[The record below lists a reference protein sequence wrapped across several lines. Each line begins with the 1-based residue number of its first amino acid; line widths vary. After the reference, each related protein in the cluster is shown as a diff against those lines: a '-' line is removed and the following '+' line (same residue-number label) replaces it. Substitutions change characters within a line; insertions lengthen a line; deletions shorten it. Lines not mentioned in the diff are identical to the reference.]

1 MWSIVLFLGLTE
13 ALFYVAGNSF
23 SSDEKLVPLVNIS
36 VVEGKPAELP
46 CDITPPGEDT
56 LHMVFWFKDEAGVP
70 LYTIDAREKPVTKA
84 QHFSDSGVF
93 GPRAYFRTAFPR
105 PAVLVIDDIK
115 RHDAATYRC
124 RVDFRK
130 GQTRSFR
137 YNLTVIVPPE
147 QPTILDRWGRILNG
161 TAGPYEEGDTPYLTC
176 RVTGGK
182 PEPMVRWLIN
192 GHIKDEEYENNAGDV
207 IENRLTLQP
216 ITRSELGANF
226 TCEAHNT
233 DLVEPKLT
241 SITLDINL
249 KPLTVAL
256 RRHGKKDIGNESLLA
271 GRHYGMECETTGS
284 RPPAVITWYKGRR
297 RQLKHTK
304 EERSENR
311 TLSLVE
317 FEPGV
322 EDHGKSIT
330 CRAENPNVTGLFL
343 EKSWKIDVV
352 YPPIVSLNL
361 GSTLSPEDIKEGDDV
376 YFECHIRA
384 NPSWSKLT
392 WIHDNQILAHN
403 TSARII
409 WSNQSLVLQSVTRSS
424 AGRYVCAA
432 TNALNETRSEPLHFR
447 VKFAPV
453 CKDDRIIVVGAS
465 RGESL
470 DIACRVEADPPAH
483 NFRWK
488 FNNSGETL
496 EVAPGR
502 FSMEKSS
509 GVSVLKY
516 TPSTELDYGTLSCWA
531 DNLVGTQARPCL
543 FQLVAA
549 GKPFPVRNCTLANQT
564 YTSVEVKC
572 VPGYDGGLTQ
582 KFVLEVYHGD
592 IDFLSSIQPLYNVS
606 NIEEPSFA
614 LSGLEASVE
623 AGVHV
628 AVYAVNAK
636 GRSQPAIL
644 TEVTYRDAEKRTGQD
659 AGIVLSP
666 IIGVVVGTL
675 VTLVL
680 IILVVV
686 IRVRRERISKPR
698 HEKPAELSELPAQQ
712 YPMQNLQQT
721 VETDPDVIPNKFE
734 GNLVEVSPPSYP
746 AGYPPGHWVT
756 PGPTP
761 SIDELCHKFSGRPTE
776 LRLPSRSTIPALPN
790 MPMTGVGV
798 MVGTGQG
805 IVVGG
810 GITGINTQGVV
821 VGGGQG
827 VVVAGECLDGEAIK
841 RRLMANRLPESCV

>member
-1 MWSIVLFLGLTE
+1 MWSVLLLVGLTE
-13 ALFYVAGNSF
+13 AASFAAGLASF
-23 SSDEKLVPLVNIS
+23 VDEKSVPLVNIS
-36 VVEGKPAELP
+36 VVEGKSAELP

-56 LHMVFWFKDEAGVP
+56 LHMVFWFRDEAGVP
-70 LYTIDAREKPVTKA
+70 LYTMDAREKPVAKA
-84 QHFSDSGVF
+84 QHSSDSTVF
-93 GPRAYFRTAFPR
+93 GRRAYFRTEFQN
-105 PAVLVIDDIK
+105 PAILVIKDVK

-137 YNLTVIVPPE
+137 YSLIVIVPPE
-147 QPTILDRWGRILNG
+147 QPTILDQWGRIVNG
-161 TAGPYEEGDTPYLTC
+161 TAGPYEEGDTPSLTC
-176 RVTGGK
+176 RVTG
-182 PEPMVRWLIN
+182 V
-192 GHIKDEEYENNAGDV
+192 
-207 IENRLTLQP
+207 
-216 ITRSELGANF
+216 
-226 TCEAHNT
+226 
-233 DLVEPKLT
+233 
-241 SITLDINL
+241 
-249 KPLTVAL
+249 KPLTTTI
-256 RRHGKKDIGNESLLA
+256 RRPGRKQVGNESLLA
-271 GRHYGMECETTGS
+271 GKRYEVECETTGS

-304 EERSENR
+304 EERWENR
-311 TLSLVE
+311 TVSMVE

-322 EDHGKSIT
+322 EDHGKLIT

-343 EKSWKIDVV
+343 EETWKIDVV

-384 NPSWSKLT
+384 NPAWSKLT

-424 AGRYVCAA
+424 AGKYVCAA
-432 TNALNETRSEPLHFR
+432 TNDLNETRSEPLHFR

-453 CKDDRIIVVGAS
+453 CKEDRIVVVGAS

-470 DIACRVEADPPAH
+470 NIACKVEADPPAH

-496 EVAPGR
+496 EVAQGR
-502 FSMEKSS
+502 FSMETSS
-509 GVSVLKY
+509 GVSVFRY
-516 TPSTELDYGTLSCWA
+516 TPTTELDYGTLSCWA
-531 DNLVGTQARPCL
+531 DNSVGRQARPCL
-543 FQLVAA
+543 FQLIAA

-572 VPGYDGGLTQ
+572 VAGYDGGLPQ
-582 KFVLEVYHGD
+582 KFILEVYHGD
-592 IDFLSSIQPLYNVS
+592 VDFLSSSQPLYNVS
-606 NIEEPSFA
+606 NADEPSFSLA
-614 LSGLEASVE
+614 GLEASVE

-636 GRSQPAIL
+636 GRSQPVIL
-644 TEVTYRDAEKRTGQD
+644 SEVTYRDAEKRTGQD

-666 IIGVVVGTL
+666 LIGVVVGAL

-680 IILVVV
+680 VILVVV
-686 IRVRRERISKPR
+686 VRVRRERVSKPR
-698 HEKPAELSELPAQQ
+698 HEKPAELSELPPQQ
-712 YPMQNLQQT
+712 YPLQNPQQT

-734 GNLVEVSPPSYP
+734 GSLAEVSPPSYP
-746 AGYPPGHWVT
+746 GGYPPGHWVT

-761 SIDELCHKFSGRPTE
+761 SIEELCHKFTGRPTE
-776 LRLPSRSTIPALPN
+776 LRLPSRSTLASLQS
-790 MPMTGVGV
+790 MPMTGGAV
-798 MVGTGQG
+798 MGGGGQG
-805 IVVGG
+805 
-810 GITGINTQGVV
+810 GVV
-821 VGGGQG
+821 PLGGGQG

>member
-1 MWSIVLFLGLTE
+1 MWSVLLLVGLTE
-13 ALFYVAGNSF
+13 AASFAAGLASF
-23 SSDEKLVPLVNIS
+23 VDEKSVPLVNIS
-36 VVEGKPAELP
+36 VVEGKSAELP

-56 LHMVFWFKDEAGVP
+56 LHMVFWFRDEAGVP
-70 LYTIDAREKPVTKA
+70 LYTMDAREKPVAKA
-84 QHFSDSGVF
+84 QHSSDSTVF
-93 GPRAYFRTAFPR
+93 GRRAYFRTEFQN
-105 PAVLVIDDIK
+105 PAILVIKDVK

-137 YNLTVIVPPE
+137 YSLIVI
-147 QPTILDRWGRILNG
+147 
-161 TAGPYEEGDTPYLTC
+161 
-176 RVTGGK
+176 GK
-182 PEPMVRWLIN
+182 PEPVVRWLVN
-192 GHIKDEEYENNAGDV
+192 GRVKDEEYEKNAGDV
-207 IENRLTLQP
+207 IENRLTLQS
-216 ITRSELGANF
+216 ITRSHLGANY
-226 TCEAHNT
+226 TCQARNT
-233 DLVEPKLT
+233 DLIEPREA
-241 SITLDINL
+241 SVSLDLNL
-249 KPLTVAL
+249 KPLTTTI
-256 RRHGKKDIGNESLLA
+256 RRPGRKQVGNESLLA
-271 GRHYGMECETTGS
+271 GKRYEVECETTGS

-304 EERSENR
+304 EERWENR
-311 TLSLVE
+311 TVSMVE

-322 EDHGKSIT
+322 EDHGKLIT

-343 EKSWKIDVV
+343 EETWKIDVV

-384 NPSWSKLT
+384 NPAWSKLT

-424 AGRYVCAA
+424 AGKYVCAA
-432 TNALNETRSEPLHFR
+432 TNDLNETRSEPLHFR

-453 CKDDRIIVVGAS
+453 CKEDRIVVVGAS

-470 DIACRVEADPPAH
+470 NIACKVEADPPAH

-496 EVAPGR
+496 EVAQGR
-502 FSMEKSS
+502 FSMETSS
-509 GVSVLKY
+509 GVSVFRY
-516 TPSTELDYGTLSCWA
+516 TPTTELDYGTLSCWA
-531 DNLVGTQARPCL
+531 DNSVGRQARPCL
-543 FQLVAA
+543 FQLIAA

-572 VPGYDGGLTQ
+572 VAGYDGGLPQ
-582 KFVLEVYHGD
+582 KFILEVYHGD
-592 IDFLSSIQPLYNVS
+592 VDFLSSSQPLYNVS
-606 NIEEPSFA
+606 NADEPSFSLA
-614 LSGLEASVE
+614 GLEASVE

-636 GRSQPAIL
+636 GRSQPVIL
-644 TEVTYRDAEKRTGQD
+644 SEVTYRDAEKRTGQD

-666 IIGVVVGTL
+666 LIGVVVGAL

-680 IILVVV
+680 VILVVV
-686 IRVRRERISKPR
+686 VRVRRERVSKPR
-698 HEKPAELSELPAQQ
+698 HEKPAELSELPPQQ
-712 YPMQNLQQT
+712 YPLQNPQQT

-734 GNLVEVSPPSYP
+734 GSLAEVSPPSYP
-746 AGYPPGHWVT
+746 GGYPPGHWVT

-761 SIDELCHKFSGRPTE
+761 SIEELCHKFTGRPTE
-776 LRLPSRSTIPALPN
+776 LRLPSRSTLASLQS
-790 MPMTGVGV
+790 MPMTGGAV
-798 MVGTGQG
+798 MGGGGQG
-805 IVVGG
+805 
-810 GITGINTQGVV
+810 GVV
-821 VGGGQG
+821 PLGGGQG

>member
-1 MWSIVLFLGLTE
+1 MWSVLLLFVGLTK
-13 ALFYVAGNSF
+13 AVSYVAGITTTV
-23 SSDEKLVPLVNIS
+23 DEKSVPLVNVS

-70 LYTIDAREKPVTKA
+70 LYTIDAREKPVNKA
-84 QHFSDSGVF
+84 QHSSDSGVF
-93 GPRAYFRTAFPR
+93 GPRAYFRTSFPN
-105 PAVLVIDDIK
+105 PAVLVIEDIK

-147 QPTILDRWGRILNG
+147 QPTILDQWGRIVNG
-161 TAGPYEEGDTPYLTC
+161 TAGPYEEGDTPSLTC
-176 RVTGGK
+176 RVTG
-182 PEPMVRWLIN
+182 V
-192 GHIKDEEYENNAGDV
+192 
-207 IENRLTLQP
+207 
-216 ITRSELGANF
+216 
-226 TCEAHNT
+226 
-233 DLVEPKLT
+233 
-241 SITLDINL
+241 
-249 KPLTVAL
+249 KPLTVII
-256 RRHGKKDIGNESLLA
+256 RRPGKMGVGTESLLA
-271 GRHYGMECETTGS
+271 GKRYDVECETTGS

-297 RQLKHTK
+297 RQLKHTT
-304 EERSENR
+304 EERTENR
-311 TLSLVE
+311 TVSMVE

-330 CRAENPNVTGLFL
+330 CRAENPNVTGLFV

-384 NPSWSKLT
+384 NPPWSKLT

-424 AGRYVCAA
+424 AGKYVCAA
-432 TNALNETRSEPLHFR
+432 TNDLNETRSEPLHFR

-453 CKDDRIIVVGAS
+453 CKEDRIIVVGAS

-483 NFRWK
+483 HFRWK
-488 FNNSGETL
+488 FNNSGEML

-509 GVSVLKY
+509 GVSVLRY
-516 TPSTELDYGTLSCWA
+516 TPATDLDYGTLSCWA
-531 DNLVGTQARPCL
+531 DNFVGTQARPCL

-549 GKPFPVRNCTLANQT
+549 GTPRPVRNCTLENQT
-564 YTSVEVKC
+564 YSSVEVKC
-572 VPGYDGGLTQ
+572 SPGYDGGLPQ
-582 KFVLEVYHGD
+582 KFILEVYHGD
-592 IDFLSSIQPLYNVS
+592 VDSLSNSQPLYNVS
-606 NIEEPSFA
+606 NADEPSFSLA
-614 LSGLEASVE
+614 GLEASVE

-636 GRSQPAIL
+636 GRSERVVL
-644 TEVTYRDAEKRTGQD
+644 SEVTYRDAEKRTGQD
-659 AGIVLSP
+659 AGLVLSP
-666 IIGVVVGTL
+666 LIGVVVGAM

-686 IRVRRERISKPR
+686 VRVRRDRVSKPR
-698 HEKPAELSELPAQQ
+698 HEKPAELSELPPQQ
-712 YPMQNLQQT
+712 YPMQNPPQT
-721 VETDPDVIPNKFE
+721 VETDPDVIPNKF
-734 GNLVEVSPPSYP
+734 GKFTVLV
-746 AGYPPGHWVT
+746 
-756 PGPTP
+756 
-761 SIDELCHKFSGRPTE
+761 L
-776 LRLPSRSTIPALPN
+776 
-790 MPMTGVGV
+790 
-798 MVGTGQG
+798 
-805 IVVGG
+805 
-810 GITGINTQGVV
+810 
-821 VGGGQG
+821 
-827 VVVAGECLDGEAIK
+827 
-841 RRLMANRLPESCV
+841 

>member
-1 MWSIVLFLGLTE
+1 MSTLCLVQVVQMTLVARGGSATE
-13 ALFYVAGNSF
+13 R
-23 SSDEKLVPLVNIS
+23 
-36 VVEGKPAELP
+36 
-46 CDITPPGEDT
+46 
-56 LHMVFWFKDEAGVP
+56 
-70 LYTIDAREKPVTKA
+70 IDAREKPVTKA
-84 QHFSDSGVF
+84 QHSSDSGVF
-93 GPRAYFRTAFPR
+93 GPRAYFRTAFPS
-105 PAVLVIDDIK
+105 PAELVIEDIK

-147 QPTILDRWGRILNG
+147 QPTILDQWGKIVNG
-161 TAGPYEEGDTPYLTC
+161 TAGPYEEGDTPSLTC

-182 PEPMVRWLIN
+182 PEPMVRWLVN
-192 GHIKDEEYENNAGDV
+192 GQVKDEEYEKNAGDV

-216 ITRSELGANF
+216 ITRSDLRANF
-226 TCEAHNT
+226 TCQTRNT
-233 DLVEPKLT
+233 DLIESKAS
-241 SITLDINL
+241 SITLELNL
-249 KPLTVAL
+249 KPLTVTI
-256 RRHGKKDIGNESLLA
+256 RRPGRKGVEIESLLA
-271 GRHYGMECETTGS
+271 GKRYEVECETTGS

-297 RQLKHTK
+297 RQLKHTT

-311 TLSLVE
+311 TVSMVE

-330 CRAENPNVTGLFL
+330 CRAENPNLTGLFV

-361 GSTLSPEDIKEGDDV
+361 GSTINPGDIKEGDDV

-384 NPSWSKLT
+384 NPPWSKLT

-403 TSARII
+403 ASARII

-424 AGRYVCAA
+424 AGKYVCAA
-432 TNALNETRSEPLHFR
+432 TNDLNETRSEHLHFR

-453 CKDDRIIVVGAS
+453 CKEDRIIVVGAS

-470 DIACRVEADPPAH
+470 DIVCKVEADPPAH

-509 GVSVLKY
+509 GVSVLRY
-516 TPSTELDYGTLSCWA
+516 TPTTELDYGTLSCWA
-531 DNLVGTQARPCL
+531 DNFVGTQARPCL
-543 FQLVAA
+543 FQLIAA
-549 GKPFPVRNCTLANQT
+549 GKPSPVRNCTLANQT

-572 VPGYDGGLTQ
+572 VAGYDGGLPQ
-582 KFVLEVYHGD
+582 KFILEVYHGD
-592 IDFLSSIQPLYNVS
+592 VDFLSSIQPLYNVS
-606 NIEEPSFA
+606 NTDEPSFS
-614 LSGLEASVE
+614 LSGLETTVE
-623 AGVHV
+623 TGVHV
-628 AVYAVNAK
+628 AVYAVNGK
-636 GRSQPAIL
+636 GRSQPVIL
-644 TEVTYRDAEKRTGQD
+644 SEVTYRDAEKRTGQD
-659 AGIVLSP
+659 EGIVLSP
-666 IIGVVVGTL
+666 LIGVAVGAVVSL
-675 VTLVL
+675 ALL
-680 IILVVV
+680 IFVVV
-686 IRVRRERISKPR
+686 MRARRERVSKPR

-712 YPMQNLQQT
+712 YPSQNPQQT

-746 AGYPPGHWVT
+746 GGYPPGHWVT

-761 SIDELCHKFSGRPTE
+761 SIDELCHKFTGRPTE
-776 LRLPSRSTIPALPN
+776 LRLPSRSTIPSLQS
-790 MPMTGVGV
+790 MPMTGV
-798 MVGTGQG
+798 M
-805 IVVGG
+805 VGG
-810 GITGINTQGVV
+810 GGGGGGGQGVV
-821 VGGGQG
+821 VTGGQPAGMVLGGGQG

>member
-1 MWSIVLFLGLTE
+1 MWSVLLSFVGLTK
-13 ALFYVAGNSF
+13 AVSYVAGIASTV
-23 SSDEKLVPLVNIS
+23 DEKSVPLVNIS

-70 LYTIDAREKPVTKA
+70 LYTHCSRTHLCTRNICNRIDAREKPVTKA
-84 QHFSDSGVF
+84 QHSSDSGVF
-93 GPRAYFRTAFPR
+93 GPRAYFRTTFPS
-105 PAVLVIDDIK
+105 PAVLVIEDIK

-137 YNLTVIVPPE
+137 YNLTVVVPPE
-147 QPTILDRWGRILNG
+147 QPTILDQWGRIVNG
-161 TAGPYEEGDTPYLTC
+161 TAGPYWEGDTPSLTC

-182 PEPMVRWLIN
+182 PEPMVRWLVN
-192 GHIKDEEYENNAGDV
+192 GQVKDEEYAKNAGDV
-207 IENRLTLQP
+207 IENRLTLQ
-216 ITRSELGANF
+216 TVGRSDLGSNF
-226 TCEAHNT
+226 TCQARNT
-233 DLVEPKLT
+233 DLIEPKES
-241 SITLDINL
+241 SITLDLNL
-249 KPLTVAL
+249 KPLTVII
-256 RRHGKKDIGNESLLA
+256 RRPGKKGIGDESLLA
-271 GRHYGMECETTGS
+271 GKRYEVECETTGS

-297 RQLKHTK
+297 RLKHTT

-311 TLSLVE
+311 TMSMVE

-322 EDHGKSIT
+322 EDHGKSII
-330 CRAENPNVTGLFL
+330 CRAENPNGTGLFV

-384 NPSWSKLT
+384 NPPWSKLT

-424 AGRYVCAA
+424 AGKYVCAA
-432 TNALNETRSEPLHFR
+432 TNDLNETRSEALHFR

-453 CKDDRIIVVGAS
+453 CKEDRIIVVGAS
-465 RGESL
+465 RGETL

-502 FSMEKSS
+502 FSMEKSN
-509 GVSVLKY
+509 GLSVLRY
-516 TPSTELDYGTLSCWA
+516 TPITELDYGTLSCWA
-531 DNLVGTQARPCL
+531 DNSVGTQTRPCF

-549 GKPFPVRNCTLANQT
+549 G
-564 YTSVEVKC
+564 
-572 VPGYDGGLTQ
+572 
-582 KFVLEVYHGD
+582 
-592 IDFLSSIQPLYNVS
+592 
-606 NIEEPSFA
+606 
-614 LSGLEASVE
+614 
-623 AGVHV
+623 
-628 AVYAVNAK
+628 
-636 GRSQPAIL
+636 
-644 TEVTYRDAEKRTGQD
+644 QD
-659 AGIVLSP
+659 VGIVLSP
-666 IIGVVVGTL
+666 LIGVVVGAL

-686 IRVRRERISKPR
+686 VRVRRERVSKPR

-712 YPMQNLQQT
+712 YPLQNPQQT

-734 GNLVEVSPPSYP
+734 GSLVEVSPPSYP
-746 AGYPPGHWVT
+746 GGYPPGHWVT

-761 SIDELCHKFSGRPTE
+761 SIDELCHKFTGRPTE
-776 LRLPSRSTIPALPN
+776 LRLPSRSTIPSLQS
-790 MPMTGVGV
+790 MPVTGGMTSASQGGVVLG
-798 MVGTGQG
+798 GQG
-805 IVVGG
+805 VI
-810 GITGINTQGVV
+810 

>member
-1 MWSIVLFLGLTE
+1 LFLKRI
-13 ALFYVAGNSF
+13 FFHYR
-23 SSDEKLVPLVNIS
+23 
-36 VVEGKPAELP
+36 
-46 CDITPPGEDT
+46 
-56 LHMVFWFKDEAGVP
+56 
-70 LYTIDAREKPVTKA
+70 IDAREKPVTKA
-84 QHFSDSGVF
+84 HHSSDSGVF
-93 GPRAYFRTAFPR
+93 GPRAFFRTSFPS

-182 PEPMVRWLIN
+182 PQPMVRWLIN
-192 GHIKDEEYENNAGDV
+192 GRVKDEEYENNAGDV

-216 ITRSELGANF
+216 ISRSDLGSNF
-226 TCEAHNT
+226 TCEARNT
-233 DLVEPKLT
+233 DLVDSKES
-241 SITLDINL
+241 SISLDLNL
-249 KPLTVAL
+249 KPLSVII
-256 RRHGKKDIGNESLLA
+256 RRPGKKGIGNESLLA
-271 GRHYGMECETTGS
+271 GKRYDMECETTGS
-284 RPPAVITWYKGRR
+284 RPPAVITWYKDKKIISLNFLDGS
-297 RQLKHTK
+297 Q

-311 TLSLVE
+311 TVSTVE

-330 CRAENPNVTGLFL
+330 CRAENPNVTGLFV

-384 NPSWSKLT
+384 NPPWSKLV

-424 AGRYVCAA
+424 AGHYVCAA

-453 CKDDRIIVVGAS
+453 CKEDRIIVVGAS

-470 DIACRVEADPPAH
+470 DIACKVEADPPAH

-496 EVAPGR
+496 EVAPAR

-509 GVSVLKY
+509 GVSVLRY

-531 DNLVGTQARPCL
+531 DNLVGTQSRPCL

-572 VPGYDGGLTQ
+572 VPGYDGGLPQ

-592 IDFLSSIQPLYNVS
+592 VDYLANSQPLYNVS
-606 NIEEPSFA
+606 NPDEPSFA
-614 LSGLEASVE
+614 LAGLEASVE

-636 GRSQPAIL
+636 GRSQPVIL
-644 TEVTYRDAEKRTGQD
+644 SEVTYRDAEKRTGQD

-666 IIGVVVGTL
+666 LIGVVVGAL

-686 IRVRRERISKPR
+686 VRVRRERVAKPR
-698 HEKPAELSELPAQQ
+698 HEKPAELSELPPQQ
-712 YPMQNLQQT
+712 YPLQNSQQT
-721 VETDPDVIPNKFE
+721 VETDPDVIPNKFGTVGEKEDRTPEHNLFSAFPPHNALDLQFPTENPVCFDVLE

-746 AGYPPGHWVT
+746 GGYPPGHWVT

-761 SIDELCHKFSGRPTE
+761 SIDELCHKFTGRPTE
-776 LRLPSRSTIPALPN
+776 LRLPSRSTIPNLPG
-790 MPMTGVGV
+790 MPVTGV
-798 MVGTGQG
+798 MVGAG
-805 IVVGG
+805 
-810 GITGINTQGVV
+810 QGVV
-821 VGGGQG
+821 IGGAQGVVMGGGQG
-827 VVVAGECLDGEAIK
+827 VIVAGECLDGEAIK

>member
-1 MWSIVLFLGLTE
+1 MWSVLLLVGLTK
-13 ALFYVAGNSF
+13 AVSFVAGIASVV
-23 SSDEKLVPLVNIS
+23 DEKSVPLVNIS
-36 VVEGKPAELP
+36 VVEGKSAELP

-56 LHMVFWFKDEAGVP
+56 LHMVFWFRDEAGVP
-70 LYTIDAREKPVTKA
+70 LYTMDAREKPVTKA
-84 QHFSDSGVF
+84 QHSSDSTVF
-93 GPRAYFRTAFPR
+93 GRRAYFHTELQQS
-105 PAVLVIDDIK
+105 PAILVIKDIK

-137 YNLTVIVPPE
+137 YSLIVIVPPE
-147 QPTILDRWGRILNG
+147 QPTILDQWGRIVNG
-161 TAGPYEEGDTPYLTC
+161 TAGPYEEGDTPSLTC
-176 RVTGGK
+176 RVTGV
-182 PEPMVRWLIN
+182 PV
-192 GHIKDEEYENNAGDV
+192 
-207 IENRLTLQP
+207 
-216 ITRSELGANF
+216 
-226 TCEAHNT
+226 
-233 DLVEPKLT
+233 
-241 SITLDINL
+241 
-249 KPLTVAL
+249 KPLTTTI
-256 RRHGKKDIGNESLLA
+256 RRPGRKEVGSESLLA
-271 GRHYGMECETTGS
+271 GKRYEVECETTGS

-304 EERSENR
+304 EERWENR
-311 TLSLVE
+311 TVSMVE

-322 EDHGKSIT
+322 EDHGKLIT

-343 EKSWKIDVV
+343 EETWKIDVV

-384 NPSWSKLT
+384 NPAWSKLT

-424 AGRYVCAA
+424 AGKYVCAA
-432 TNALNETRSEPLHFR
+432 TNDLNETRSEPLHFR

-453 CKDDRIIVVGAS
+453 CKEDRIVVVGAS

-470 DIACRVEADPPAH
+470 NIACKVEADPPAH

-496 EVAPGR
+496 EVAQGR
-502 FSMEKSS
+502 FSMETSS
-509 GVSVLKY
+509 GVSVFRY
-516 TPSTELDYGTLSCWA
+516 TPTTELDYGTLSCWA
-531 DNLVGTQARPCL
+531 DNSVGRQARPCL
-543 FQLVAA
+543 FQLIAA

-572 VPGYDGGLTQ
+572 VAGYDGGLPQ
-582 KFVLEVYHGD
+582 KFILEVYHGD
-592 IDFLSSIQPLYNVS
+592 VDFLSSSQPLYNVS
-606 NIEEPSFA
+606 NADEPSFSLA
-614 LSGLEASVE
+614 GLEASVE

-636 GRSQPAIL
+636 GRSQPVVL
-644 TEVTYRDAEKRTGQD
+644 SEVTYRDAEKRTGQD

-666 IIGVVVGTL
+666 LIGVVVGAL

-680 IILVVV
+680 VILVVV
-686 IRVRRERISKPR
+686 VRVRRERVSKPR
-698 HEKPAELSELPAQQ
+698 HEKPAELSELPPQQ
-712 YPMQNLQQT
+712 YPLQNPQQT

-734 GNLVEVSPPSYP
+734 GSLAEVSPPSYP
-746 AGYPPGHWVT
+746 GGYPPGHWVT

-761 SIDELCHKFSGRPTE
+761 SIDELCHKFTGRPTE
-776 LRLPSRSTIPALPN
+776 LRLPSRSAIPSLQS
-790 MPMTGVGV
+790 MPMTGGA
-798 MVGTGQG
+798 MM
-805 IVVGG
+805 
-810 GITGINTQGVV
+810 
-821 VGGGQG
+821 GGGQGGVPLGGG

>member
-1 MWSIVLFLGLTE
+1 MWSVLVVVFVGLTK
-13 ALFYVAGNSF
+13 AVSYVAGIATAV
-23 SSDEKLVPLVNIS
+23 DEKSVPLVNVS
-36 VVEGKPAELP
+36 VVEGAPAELP

-84 QHFSDSGVF
+84 QHSSDQGVF
-93 GPRAYFRTAFPR
+93 GPRAYFRTAPQN
-105 PAVLVIDDIK
+105 PAVLVIEDIK

-147 QPTILDRWGRILNG
+147 QPTILDQWGRIVNG
-161 TAGPYEEGDTPYLTC
+161 TAGPYEENDTPSLTC

-182 PEPMVRWLIN
+182 PEPVVRWLVN
-192 GHIKDEEYENNAGDV
+192 GEVKDEEYEKNAGDV
-207 IENRLTLQP
+207 IENRLTLQA
-216 ITRSELGANF
+216 IRRSDLGSNF
-226 TCEAHNT
+226 TCQARNT
-233 DLVEPKLT
+233 GLIEPKVS
-241 SITLDINL
+241 SITLELNL
-249 KPLTVAL
+249 KPLTAVI
-256 RRHGKKDIGNESLLA
+256 RRPGKKGVGNESLLA
-271 GRHYGMECETTGS
+271 GKRYDVECETTGS

-297 RQLKHTK
+297 RQLKHTT

-311 TLSLVE
+311 TVSIVE

-343 EKSWKIDVV
+343 EKSWRIDVV

-384 NPSWSKLT
+384 NPPWSKLT

-403 TSARII
+403 TTAKII

-424 AGRYVCAA
+424 AGKYVCAV
-432 TNALNETRSEPLHFR
+432 TNDLNETRSEPLHFR

-453 CKDDRIIVVGAS
+453 CKEDRIIVVGAS

-509 GVSVLKY
+509 GVSVLRY
-516 TPSTELDYGTLSCWA
+516 TPATELDYGTLSCWA

-549 GKPFPVRNCTLANQT
+549 GRPFPVRNCTLANQT
-564 YTSVEVKC
+564 STSVEVKC
-572 VPGYDGGLTQ
+572 VAGYDGGLPQ
-582 KFVLEVYHGD
+582 KFILEVYHGD
-592 IDFLSSIQPLYNVS
+592 ADFLSNSQPLYNVS
-606 NIEEPSFA
+606 NVDEPSFSLA
-614 LSGLEASVE
+614 GLEASVE

-628 AVYAVNAK
+628 AVYAINAK
-636 GRSQPAIL
+636 GRSHPVIVS
-644 TEVTYRDAEKRTGQD
+644 EVTSRDAEKRTGQD
-659 AGIVLSP
+659 DGIVLSP
-666 IIGVVVGTL
+666 LIGVVVGAL
-675 VTLVL
+675 VTMVL
-680 IILVVV
+680 IILVVAV
-686 IRVRRERISKPR
+686 RVRRDRVSKPR
-698 HEKPAELSELPAQQ
+698 HEKPAELSELPPQQ
-712 YPMQNLQQT
+712 YPLQNTQQT

-746 AGYPPGHWVT
+746 GGYPPGHWVT

-761 SIDELCHKFSGRPTE
+761 SIDELCHKFAGRPTE
-776 LRLPSRSTIPALPN
+776 LRLPSRSTIPSLQN
-790 MPMTGVGV
+790 MPMAGM
-798 MVGTGQG
+798 MVGPGQG
-805 IVVGG
+805 MVLGG
-810 GITGINTQGVV
+810 SQGVAM
-821 VGGGQG
+821 GAGQG

>member
-1 MWSIVLFLGLTE
+1 MKATAHTAVVCSFRVKCNFRSRLPALLDASKQKLRLSLGPDVSEASSNFQPPPCTCSSLKGPNNSVLSPAVDIRVSSHLT
-13 ALFYVAGNSF
+13 
-23 SSDEKLVPLVNIS
+23 IS
-36 VVEGKPAELP
+36 KMNFFFH
-46 CDITPPGEDT
+46 CR
-56 LHMVFWFKDEAGVP
+56 
-70 LYTIDAREKPVTKA
+70 IDAREKPVTKA
-84 QHFSDSGVF
+84 HHSSDSGVF
-93 GPRAYFRTAFPR
+93 GPRAFFRTSFPS

-182 PEPMVRWLIN
+182 PQPMVRWLIN
-192 GHIKDEEYENNAGDV
+192 GRVKDEEYENNAGDV

-216 ITRSELGANF
+216 ISRSDLGSNF
-226 TCEAHNT
+226 TCEARNT
-233 DLVEPKLT
+233 DLVDSKEA
-241 SITLDINL
+241 SISLDLNL
-249 KPLTVAL
+249 KPLSVII
-256 RRHGKKDIGNESLLA
+256 RRPGRKGIGNESLLA
-271 GRHYGMECETTGS
+271 GKRYDMECETTGS

-297 RQLKHTK
+297 RQLKHTT

-311 TLSLVE
+311 TVSTVE

-330 CRAENPNVTGLFL
+330 CRAENPNVTGLFV

-384 NPSWSKLT
+384 NPPWSKLV

-453 CKDDRIIVVGAS
+453 CKEDRIIVVGAS

-509 GVSVLKY
+509 GVSVLRY

-531 DNLVGTQARPCL
+531 DNLVGTQSRPCL

-572 VPGYDGGLTQ
+572 VPGYDGGLPQ

-592 IDFLSSIQPLYNVS
+592 VDYLANSQPLYNVS
-606 NIEEPSFA
+606 NPDEPSFA
-614 LSGLEASVE
+614 LAGLEASVE

-636 GRSQPAIL
+636 GRSQPVIL
-644 TEVTYRDAEKRTGQD
+644 SEVTYRDAEKRTATSRD
-659 AGIVLSP
+659 
-666 IIGVVVGTL
+666 
-675 VTLVL
+675 
-680 IILVVV
+680 
-686 IRVRRERISKPR
+686 
-698 HEKPAELSELPAQQ
+698 
-712 YPMQNLQQT
+712 
-721 VETDPDVIPNKFE
+721 
-734 GNLVEVSPPSYP
+734 LVEIESYQIK
-746 AGYPPGHWVT
+746 GT
-756 PGPTP
+756 
-761 SIDELCHKFSGRPTE
+761 IDVDATVDDRKP
-776 LRLPSRSTIPALPN
+776 
-790 MPMTGVGV
+790 
-798 MVGTGQG
+798 
-805 IVVGG
+805 
-810 GITGINTQGVV
+810 
-821 VGGGQG
+821 
-827 VVVAGECLDGEAIK
+827 EAILPFLAPSGMIAYYGWDAQDLWLCLATGP
-841 RRLMANRLPESCV
+841 RPFISTMQAGPRANPLRKAGLRW

>member
-1 MWSIVLFLGLTE
+1 MELPWDK
-13 ALFYVAGNSF
+13 ALLIIPKRRRRYALSAPLLRPRVNPSKG
-23 SSDEKLVPLVNIS
+23 KKRKWVPLVNIS

-46 CDITPPGEDT
+46 CDITPPGEDNT

-84 QHFSDSGVF
+84 LHSSDSGVF
-93 GPRAYFRTAFPR
+93 GPRAYFRTAFPS
-105 PAVLVIDDIK
+105 PAVLVIEDIK

-147 QPTILDRWGRILNG
+147 QPTILDQWGRIVNG
-161 TAGPYEEGDTPYLTC
+161 TAGPYEEGDTPSLTC

-182 PEPMVRWLIN
+182 PEPMVRWLVN
-192 GHIKDEEYENNAGDV
+192 GQLKDEEYEKNVGDV

-216 ITRSELGANF
+216 ITRTELGANF
-226 TCEAHNT
+226 TCQARNT
-233 DLVEPKLT
+233 DLIEPKE
-241 SITLDINL
+241 SSVFLDLNL
-249 KPLTVAL
+249 KPLTVNI
-256 RRHGKKDIGNESLLA
+256 RRPGKKGVGNESLLA
-271 GRHYGMECETTGS
+271 GKRYEVECETTGS

-297 RQLKHTK
+297 RQLKHTT

-311 TLSLVE
+311 TVSMVE

-330 CRAENPNVTGLFL
+330 CRAENPNVTGLFV
-343 EKSWKIDVV
+343 EKSWKINVV

-384 NPSWSKLT
+384 NPPWSKLT
-392 WIHDNQILAHN
+392 WIHDKQILAHN

-424 AGRYVCAA
+424 AGKYVCAA
-432 TNALNETRSEPLHFR
+432 TNDLNETRSEPLQFR

-453 CKDDRIIVVGAS
+453 CKEERIVVVGAS

-509 GVSVLKY
+509 GVSVLRY

-531 DNLVGTQARPCL
+531 DNFVGTQARPCL

-572 VPGYDGGLTQ
+572 VAGYDGGLPQ
-582 KFVLEVYHGD
+582 KFILEVYHGD
-592 IDFLSSIQPLYNVS
+592 VDFLSSSQPLYNVS
-606 NIEEPSFA
+606 NGDEPSFSLA
-614 LSGLEASVE
+614 DLEAPVK

-636 GRSQPAIL
+636 GRSQPVIL
-644 TEVTYRDAEKRTGQD
+644 SEVTYRDAEKRT
-659 AGIVLSP
+659 
-666 IIGVVVGTL
+666 
-675 VTLVL
+675 
-680 IILVVV
+680 
-686 IRVRRERISKPR
+686 
-698 HEKPAELSELPAQQ
+698 
-712 YPMQNLQQT
+712 
-721 VETDPDVIPNKFE
+721 E

-746 AGYPPGHWVT
+746 GVYPPGHWVT
-756 PGPTP
+756 AGATP
-761 SIDELCHKFSGRPTE
+761 SIDELCQKFTGRPTE
-776 LRLPSRSTIPALPN
+776 LRLPSRSAVPSLQS
-790 MPMTGVGV
+790 MPMTGAMAAG
-798 MVGTGQG
+798 GQG
-805 IVVGG
+805 VGD
-810 GITGINTQGVV
+810 GVV
-821 VGGGQG
+821 LGGGQG

>member
-1 MWSIVLFLGLTE
+1 MGFSTE
-13 ALFYVAGNSF
+13 S
-23 SSDEKLVPLVNIS
+23 P
-36 VVEGKPAELP
+36 
-46 CDITPPGEDT
+46 
-56 LHMVFWFKDEAGVP
+56 
-70 LYTIDAREKPVTKA
+70 
-84 QHFSDSGVF
+84 
-93 GPRAYFRTAFPR
+93 
-105 PAVLVIDDIK
+105 
-115 RHDAATYRC
+115 
-124 RVDFRK
+124 
-130 GQTRSFR
+130 
-137 YNLTVIVPPE
+137 
-147 QPTILDRWGRILNG
+147 
-161 TAGPYEEGDTPYLTC
+161 
-176 RVTGGK
+176 
-182 PEPMVRWLIN
+182 
-192 GHIKDEEYENNAGDV
+192 
-207 IENRLTLQP
+207 
-216 ITRSELGANF
+216 
-226 TCEAHNT
+226 
-233 DLVEPKLT
+233 
-241 SITLDINL
+241 
-249 KPLTVAL
+249 
-256 RRHGKKDIGNESLLA
+256 LLA
-271 GRHYGMECETTGS
+271 GKRYDVECETTGS

-311 TLSLVE
+311 TVSTVE

-330 CRAENPNVTGLFL
+330 CRAENPNVTGLYV

-384 NPSWSKLT
+384 NPPWSKLV

-424 AGRYVCAA
+424 AGHYVCAA

-453 CKDDRIIVVGAS
+453 CKEDRIIVVGAS

-502 FSMEKSS
+502 FSMEKSN
-509 GVSVLKY
+509 GVSVLRY
-516 TPSTELDYGTLSCWA
+516 TPKTELDYGTLSCWA
-531 DNLVGTQARPCL
+531 DNLVGTQSKPCL

-572 VPGYDGGLTQ
+572 VAGYDGGLPQ

-592 IDFLSSIQPLYNVS
+592 VDFLTTSQPLYNVS
-606 NIEEPSFA
+606 NPDEPTFA
-614 LSGLEASVE
+614 LAGLEASVE

-636 GRSQPAIL
+636 GRSQPVIL
-644 TEVTYRDAEKRTGQD
+644 SEVTYRDAEKRTGPD

-666 IIGVVVGTL
+666 LIGVVVGAL

-686 IRVRRERISKPR
+686 VRVRRERVAKPR
-698 HEKPAELSELPAQQ
+698 HEKPAELSELPPQQ
-712 YPMQNLQQT
+712 YPLQNSQQT

-746 AGYPPGHWVT
+746 GGYPPGHWVT

-761 SIDELCHKFSGRPTE
+761 SIDELCHKFAGRPTE
-776 LRLPSRSTIPALPN
+776 LRLPSRSTIPSLPG
-790 MPMTGVGV
+790 MPVTGV
-798 MVGTGQG
+798 MVGAGQG
-805 IVVGG
+805 VVIGG
-810 GITGINTQGVV
+810 TQGVV